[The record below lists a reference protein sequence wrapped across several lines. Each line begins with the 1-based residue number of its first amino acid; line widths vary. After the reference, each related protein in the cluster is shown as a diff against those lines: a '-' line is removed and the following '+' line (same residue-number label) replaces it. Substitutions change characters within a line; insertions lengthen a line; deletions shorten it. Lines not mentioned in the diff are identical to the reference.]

1 MTRGFSLA
9 QLVYAF
15 FYTIFYH
22 GYFSKETP
30 FVSVD
35 VLLDYNDLVCSPRAV
50 RRARRARASVRAPVL
65 SAVRALRSCRCIQT

>member
-1 MTRGFSLA
+1 MTRGFSMA

-22 GYFSKETP
+22 GYFTKETP

-35 VLLDYNDLVCSPRAV
+35 VLLDYNDLVRLCLCVAM
-50 RRARRARASVRAPVL
+50 AAC
-65 SAVRALRSCRCIQT
+65 LR